1 MNYTTDGEIY
11 TADEGF
17 VFISK
22 KTGIISKFLMLKGP
36 EMLDYYDII
45 PEPVP
50 EPIPEEVTPETPV
63 DEEATE
69 SDYINALKEL
79 GVEFNE

>member
-1 MNYTTDGEIY
+1 MNYTTDGKIY

-22 KTGIISKFLMLKGP
+22 KTGIISKVLRLRDPK
-36 EMLDYYDII
+36 MLDNYDII

-50 EPIPEEVTPETPV
+50 EPIPEEAEQEET
-63 DEEATE
+63 
-69 SDYINALKEL
+69 N
-79 GVEFNE
+79 G